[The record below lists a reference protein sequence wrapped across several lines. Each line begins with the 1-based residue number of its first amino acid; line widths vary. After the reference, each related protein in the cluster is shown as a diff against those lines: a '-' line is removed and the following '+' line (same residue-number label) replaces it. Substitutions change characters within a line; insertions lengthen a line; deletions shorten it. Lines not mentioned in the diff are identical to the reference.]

1 MDSDQFSAE
10 ETERRLEKTLEGAFS
25 GPPTLLKDIPNS
37 TGQTTRETQASRTA
51 PPPGG
56 SAFSCRRK
64 LRLRRPAR
72 SLAEM
77 LTCTILSGTETFER
91 GWLWKIETNNLQHL
105 KRGKYNLSEAF
116 SAYR

>member
-25 GPPTLLKDIPNS
+25 SPPTLLKDIP
-37 TGQTTRETQASRTA
+37 TRQGKQRVKRKPQEPRRRPVAQHFLA
-51 PPPGG
+51 
-56 SAFSCRRK
+56 RRK

-77 LTCTILSGTETFER
+77 STCTILPGTETFER

-105 KRGKYNLSEAF
+105 KRGKYNLS
-116 SAYR
+116 